1 MTKNKITSA
10 VVAGC
15 GTMGQNL
22 AQIFAEHGIE
32 VTLWNHNKERLA
44 TAYQALQNI
53 EKATNSSF
61 LQHIQTTTDDN
72 AFASAQ
78 FVIETIVENIDIKLA
93 FLRKISAL
101 TPADCLIAT
110 NTSGLSI
117 TKLATATAHPEH
129 FAGMHWINP
138 PTLIPLVE
146 VIQGEKTSPE
156 TMDSVFDLA
165 CFLGKHPIR
174 TKDVPGFLL
183 NRLQLAILREA
194 FHLVENGTATADDVD
209 AAVKYGLG
217 LRYACVGPFETVDLG
232 GVDIFRSISSYLFA
246 DLDDRKD
253 VPPILQK
260 LCNEG
265 ALGVKAGK
273 GFYDYSGDKA
283 TKTIERRD
291 KKLIAISE
299 VLSNIDKE

>member
-1 MTKNKITSA
+1 MTVNKITHA

-15 GTMGQNL
+15 GTMGKNL

-32 VTLWNHNKERLA
+32 VTLWNHRKEKLEA
-44 TAYQALQNI
+44 AYQTLQSIQTGTGSHFLQNI
-53 EKATNSSF
+53 HTSTEDT
-61 LQHIQTTTDDN
+61 
-72 AFASAQ
+72 AFTSAS
-78 FVIETIVENIDIKLA
+78 FVIETIAEKLDVKLD
-93 FLRKISAL
+93 FLHRISRIA
-101 TPADCLIAT
+101 PADCIITT

-117 TKLATATAHPEH
+117 TKLASALLHPEY

-146 VIQGEKTSPE
+146 VIKGEKTTKE
-156 TMDSVFDLA
+156 TMDIVFALA
-165 CFLGKHPIR
+165 CFLDKHPIR

-194 FHLVENGTATADDVD
+194 FHLVENGTATTEDIDT
-209 AAVKYGLG
+209 AVKYGLG

-232 GVDIFRSISSYLFA
+232 GVDVFRSISSYLFA

-260 LCNEG
+260 LCEEG
-265 ALGVKAGK
+265 ALGVKTGK
-273 GFYDYSGDKA
+273 GFYDYSGDKGA
-283 TKTIERRD
+283 LAIETRN
-291 KKLIAISE
+291 KKLVAINKAFHAIE
-299 VLSNIDKE
+299 K